1 MSLHS
6 PPRILVVD
14 DAAEV
19 RLLVRSLL
27 ESEAYAVEAVENAS
41 QALDS
46 LRMCPPDLLLL
57 DVDLPDTQ
65 GTDLCRQLRQQGM
78 GLPIVM
84 LTSHN
89 QSHQRAA
96 GLNCGADDYVGKP
109 FVPEEL
115 LARIKA
121 QLRREERFAQRSQD
135 LLRQRWDRIHHG
147 LQLVQHSQQPFYE
160 RRPFEHVNSAV
171 RHFPIGRIGGDFFLL
186 EPVDEHRCA
195 VVIGDVMGKGVAA
208 SLIMSWTL
216 SLTHELLYE
225 GLSPAP
231 LLTRLN
237 QVLGD
242 DLSQMGVFVALFCGL
257 YDRTSGQFRYSSAG
271 CEPPIWFRKN
281 GRHQR
286 LNTLGLP
293 VGVMADHCYQEESC
307 LPQPGDQ
314 LFLFTDGLNDSVPP
328 EQQEGLMRRLY
339 RVLLSTCA
347 LPVEQRA
354 ELLMDNLRRHTRGQ
368 LTLRD
373 DLTFLLIQFPGG

>member
-19 RLLVRSLL
+19 RLLVRTLL

-46 LRMCPPDLLLL
+46 LRMWAPDLLLL

-65 GTDLCRQLRQQGM
+65 GTDLCRQLRQQGV

-121 QLRREERFAQRSQD
+121 QLRREERFSQRSQE

-147 LQLVQHSQQPFYE
+147 LQLVQRSQQPFYE
-160 RRPFEHVNSAV
+160 HRPFEHLNSAV

-186 EPVDEHRCA
+186 EAVDEHRCA

-216 SLTHELLYE
+216 SLTHELLYR
-225 GLSPAP
+225 GLSPGP
-231 LLTRLN
+231 LLSRLN
-237 QVLGD
+237 QVLGE
-242 DLSQMGVFVALFCGL
+242 DLSQMGVFVALFCGV
-257 YDRTSGQFRYSSAG
+257 YDPIRGEFRYSSAG
-271 CEPPIWFRKN
+271 CEPPIWFRGN

-286 LNTLGLP
+286 LNTGGLP
-293 VGVMADHCYQEESC
+293 VGVMADHDYQEEG
-307 LPQPGDQ
+307 LQPQPGDQ

-339 RVLLSTCA
+339 RVLLSSCA
-347 LPVEQRA
+347 MPVEQRA
-354 ELLMDNLRRHTRGQ
+354 ELLMDHLRRHTRGQ

-373 DLTFLLIQFPGG
+373 DLTFLLLQFPGG